1 MFGSQG
7 ASSSPFRTS
16 GPSLFASSQQQQQP
30 ASASAGSP
38 ATFAQQQAPA
48 SSGSFFGSSNNQQS
62 TFGGFNSMSGQQQQ
76 QQPQPSSGG
85 LFGSS
90 SSSTP
95 SHQPYNQQQQQQ
107 QSYFGSSHFA
117 QSSSSSHAGY
127 GGHFGTPGSSSA
139 ATSNGGP
146 FAGTPTTNAGQQAKR
161 SYLPGYLSGGVTAQ
175 AEMSSPQSIDD
186 SKWDSPARRQSFS
199 GSPATRFGTQGLFAG
214 SAKDSAT
221 PSKSPKVS
229 AFGRGG
235 TGTLGRKAE
244 QDDDAPPISS
254 LGDMEGNDSLGGFNS
269 EPLNQSA
276 ASGGQNNQAQTANGF
291 AVNVFGFPS
300 SALDLVLEY
309 FAQFGDIVASTPSS
323 EGGNWV
329 TIVYAQAWSAF
340 RAARKNGEVLGGA
353 LMIGVKAVDE
363 DQLRMAVASTENG
376 TSGQGETKLDYNAV
390 APASTPAQPRM
401 SLPSATPSGKQS
413 NVLGPD
419 SAFKPTP
426 PRRGLFGGGGGTA
439 SSGTPNVKS
448 PLSSSSSAN
457 DPHASLFA
465 EKSRQA
471 VLQQQGQQQRSL
483 LGKVSDAVFGW

>member
-7 ASSSPFRTS
+7 ASSSPFKTG
-16 GPSLFASSQQQQQP
+16 GPSLFASQQPSQQATA
-30 ASASAGSP
+30 ASPS
-38 ATFAQQQAPA
+38 TFAQPTAGSSSAFQAPPAA
-48 SSGSFFGSSNNQQS
+48 SSGSLFGSSSQS
-62 TFGGFNSMSGQQQQ
+62 GPSFGGFGSMQAQQGQQQQ
-76 QQPQPSSGG
+76 HG

-90 SSSTP
+90 STP
-95 SHQPYNQQQQQQ
+95 SQQPYAQQ
-107 QSYFGSSHFA
+107 QSYFGSQVNSA
-117 QSSSSSHAGY
+117 TPQSGY
-127 GGHFGTPGSSSA
+127 GVQFGTPGSSNMA
-139 ATSNGGP
+139 HAG
-146 FAGTPTTNAGQQAKR
+146 FAGTPGGQHTQQAKR

-175 AEMSSPQSIDD
+175 TEMTPPQSTEET
-186 SKWDSPARRQSFS
+186 KWDSPARRQSFS
-199 GSPATRFGTQGLFAG
+199 GSPATRFGSQGLFAN
-214 SAKDSAT
+214 SVKESAT
-221 PSKSPKVS
+221 PSRSPK

-235 TGTLGRKAE
+235 SALQRTAE

-254 LGDMEGNDSLGGFNS
+254 LGDMEGNDSLGGFNT
-269 EPLNQSA
+269 EPLNQST
-276 ASGGQNNQAQTANGF
+276 SGGAQNSNSQSANGY
-291 AVNVFGFPS
+291 AINVFGFPS

-309 FAQFGDIVASTPSS
+309 FAQFGDVVATTPSS

-363 DQLRMAVASTENG
+363 DHLRQAVASNENG
-376 TSGQGETKLDYNAV
+376 GGSASDKLDV
-390 APASTPAQPRM
+390 AAHNTTSSQSRV

-426 PRRGLFGGGGGTA
+426 PRRGLFGGAPGTA
-439 SSGTPNVKS
+439 NVKS
-448 PLSSSSSAN
+448 PLSSSSSA

-471 VLQQQGQQQRSL
+471 VLQQQGQQHRGL